1 MGWDAADGASTDDAE
16 SALRLTR
23 NKIEDMTET
32 ASTHER
38 LLALIDVLAV
48 VRGRVTLASGL
59 EADYY
64 LDLRRVTLEHRAAPL
79 VGDVVLD
86 LLDEH
91 GLLDGEQAVQ
101 SIGGLTMGAD
111 PVATAVM
118 HRAATRGIPLDAFVV
133 RKAAKQY
140 GMGRRVVG
148 PSVEGRNVVALE
160 DTSTTGGS
168 VLEAVNALREAGAH
182 VVAVVVIVDRDT
194 GAKER
199 VEAEAGVP
207 YLAAISTRDLGLD

>member
-1 MGWDAADGASTDDAE
+1 
-16 SALRLTR
+16 
-23 NKIEDMTET
+23 MTET

-140 GMGRRVVG
+140 GMGRRVEG

>member
-64 LDLRRVTLEHRAAPL
+64 LDLRRVTAPL

-140 GMGRRVVG
+140 GMGRRVEG